1 MVWSANVAEALE
13 IAVGRPR
20 RPLDMVHLA
29 KQTLGDWGIEV
40 EVLRMFD
47 QMSKVYFGRLETS
60 ANLADLMLHLHSLKG
75 ASAGV
80 GAWGIRDLAKLA
92 EDELRAGLPVNPERI
107 DDIGMAVEEVSAFIG
122 ELLKDEP
129 L

>member
-1 MVWSANVAEALE
+1 MVWNGNVAEVLD
-13 IAVGRPR
+13 IGVVRPR

-40 EVLRMFD
+40 EVLRIFD
-47 QMSKVYFGRLETS
+47 QMSRVYFSRLETS
-60 ANLADLMLHLHSLKG
+60 RTLLDLTMHLHSLKG

-80 GAWGIRDLAKLA
+80 GAWGLHDLAKLA
-92 EDELRAGLPVNPERI
+92 EDELRSGLPVNPERI

-122 ELLKDEP
+122 DLLKDEP